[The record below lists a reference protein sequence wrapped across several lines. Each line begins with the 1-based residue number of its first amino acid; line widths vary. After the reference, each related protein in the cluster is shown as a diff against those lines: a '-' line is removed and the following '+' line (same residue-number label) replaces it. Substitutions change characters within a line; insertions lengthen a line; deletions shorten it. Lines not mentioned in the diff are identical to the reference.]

1 MSYLSV
7 FSWLLTLENG
17 YAKIFLTVLIFEKKK
32 MPKLI
37 TEEGLKKIQE
47 ELEYRKGQLRQEIS
61 NAIKE
66 AKEQGDLSENAEYS
80 EAKSQQSENES
91 RINELEFTLKEST
104 VVAYDKSTGL
114 VQMGS
119 KVKVKFNG
127 SEMEFQIVGSNEA
140 SPSEMKI
147 SNESPMGKA
156 FLGKKKGDKVEV
168 ETPAGKKKY
177 EILDVK

>member
-1 MSYLSV
+1 MGK
-7 FSWLLTLENG
+7 F
-17 YAKIFLTVLIFEKKK
+17 
-32 MPKLI
+32 I
-37 TEEGLKKIQE
+37 TEEGLKKIKD
-47 ELEYRKGQLRQEIS
+47 ELENRKVTIRQSIA

-80 EAKSQQSENES
+80 EAKRQQAENEA
-91 RINELEFTLKEST
+91 RIAELEFMLKEST
-104 VVAYDKSTGL
+104 VVKYDKTSGG

-119 KVKVKFNG
+119 KVMVKFSAQGGSASGGDG

-140 SPSEMKI
+140 NPSEMKI

-156 FLGKKKGDKVEV
+156 FMGHVKGDKVEV
-168 ETPAGKKKY
+168 DTPVGKMKY